1 MSSIFLSYFIFVYA
15 CVLCCA
21 CMYVYKCEVTLLV
34 YACASPKLMSGVF
47 LILHIMEYWAGQG
60 LSLKHIAGRAIF
72 PAPGV

>member
-1 MSSIFLSYFIFVYA
+1 
-15 CVLCCA
+15 
-21 CMYVYKCEVTLLV
+21 MYVYKCEVTLLV

-47 LILHIMEYWAGQG
+47 LILHVMEYWAGQG